1 MVALGLY
8 ADLGLGSKKNSGTPS
23 FRDSL
28 YRTLF
33 WVGLG
38 LLFCFPLYYLHPHLH
53 NLESISDYNNYK
65 VTYGS
70 SLQVF
75 EDIERTRHE
84 FSVQSVI
91 QYVTGYFVEY
101 SLSVDNLFV
110 MMLIFGSFKVSAH
123 DQKRILVW
131 GVIGAVLMRFLFIF
145 LGGLLISHFHAILY
159 VFGAFLLFTGF
170 KMLLSKDDDQGFDTE
185 NHPVI
190 RWSSKYLRVSR
201 QNPEGRFFIRQ
212 HGKKYVTSLFIV
224 LLIVEFTD
232 VVFAVDSVPAIF
244 GITRDPYLVFF
255 SNIFAIMGLRSL
267 FFLLG
272 HSLKKMSTLKY
283 GLSLIL
289 IFIGGKMI
297 FQKFL
302 DSLGFNEVHS
312 LLVLGSILLLTY
324 ISSFLLPKKYV

>member
-1 MVALGLY
+1 MAIGLIL
-8 ADLGLGSKKNSGTPS
+8 DLGLGSSNKAKSPS
-23 FRDSL
+23 FKDSL

-33 WVGLG
+33 WVSLG
-38 LLFCFPLYYLHPHLH
+38 VLFCIPLYYLHPYLH
-53 NLESISDYNNYK
+53 ELNTAQDYLDYKTAYGGNLQ
-65 VTYGS
+65 
-70 SLQVF
+70 LF
-75 EDIERTRHE
+75 EDINRTRHE
-84 FSVQSVI
+84 FAMQSVI
-91 QYVTGYFVEY
+91 QYITGYFVEY

-110 MMLIFGSFKVSAH
+110 MMLIFGSFKVAVP

-145 LGGLLISHFHAILY
+145 LGGVLISHFHAVLY
-159 VFGAFLLFTGF
+159 VFGAFLLFTGI
-170 KMLLSKDDDQGFDTE
+170 KMLISKDDSDGFDAE

-190 RWSSKYLRVSR
+190 RWSSKYLRVTK
-201 QNPEGRFFIRQ
+201 QNPEGKFFLKQ
-212 HGKKYVTSLFIV
+212 HGKTYVTGLFVV
-224 LLIVEFTD
+224 LLIIEFTD

-289 IFIGGKMI
+289 IFIGAKMI
-297 FQKFL
+297 FQKQL
-302 DSLGFNEVHS
+302 DALGFEEVHS
-312 LLVLGSILLLTY
+312 LLVLASILVLTY
-324 ISSFLLPKKYV
+324 VSSFLLPRKTI